1 MKEKQIHWFPG
12 HMKKAQNQII
22 ERLKI
27 VDSVIELLDARIP
40 FSSRNDFL
48 FKISK
53 DKERLV
59 VLTKYDL
66 ADPKITSEWIRFFE
80 ENEFKA
86 IFADLNNQKDV
97 NNIIALASS
106 LGAKKREKDI
116 ARGLKP
122 RPVRAMI
129 IGIPNVG
136 KSTLINK
143 IAHRKAASVENKPG
157 HTKSQQWI
165 KVSNQF
171 ELLDTPGI
179 LESNYED
186 KKKALNL
193 ALVGSISEKI
203 LPNDDLAIELLKF
216 LKEFYPD
223 LLKVR
228 YGFDTLE
235 KEHYELLGDIA
246 KKRGYLSKGE
256 PDLDKAALTLL
267 NEFKNGVIG
276 RCSLERDRKSVV

>member
-27 VDSVIELLDARIP
+27 VDSVIGLLDARIP

-48 FKISK
+48 FKITK

-66 ADPKITSEWIRFFE
+66 ADPKITDLWISFFK
-80 ENEFKA
+80 ENNFKA

-97 NNIIALASS
+97 NNIIMMVSS
-106 LGAKKREKDI
+106 LGTKKREKDL

-157 HTKSQQWI
+157 HTKSEQWI

-186 KKKALNL
+186 KEKALNL
-193 ALVGSISEKI
+193 ALVGSISEKT
-203 LPNDDLAIELLKF
+203 LPNDDLANELIKF
-216 LKEFYPD
+216 LKEYYPD
-223 LLKVR
+223 LFMKR
-228 YGFDTLE
+228 YGFESLD
-235 KEHYELLGDIA
+235 KEPYELLSEIA
-246 KKRGYLSKGE
+246 RKRGFLVKGE
-256 PDLDKAALTLL
+256 PDTDKATLTLL

-276 RCSLERDRKSVV
+276 RCSLERNPKNL